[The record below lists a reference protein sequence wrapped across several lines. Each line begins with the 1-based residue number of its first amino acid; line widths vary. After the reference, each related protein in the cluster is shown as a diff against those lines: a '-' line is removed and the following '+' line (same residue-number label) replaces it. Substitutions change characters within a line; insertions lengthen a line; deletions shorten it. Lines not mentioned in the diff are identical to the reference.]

1 MANMEKNLSALQEH
15 LEPTENVLATVY
27 GLYETKLMGQDSVR
41 SGIFAATNL
50 KVIFFAKKL
59 GGYDLES
66 FPYRSI
72 SSVDSSKGMTG
83 FKITIYT
90 SGNQQAMRQISKGQV
105 PEFVSIVRD
114 RMGKDPSPIGV
125 ADELSK
131 LASLKDGGLI
141 SEEEWERA
149 TSLYLGKPASAREE
163 ALAQLRSLHSL
174 HRDGVLS
181 QSEFNSKKWDILARN
196 Q

>member
-1 MANMEKNLSALQEH
+1 MEKMKDSGFIKKNLSALQEH
-15 LEPTENVLATVY
+15 LEPTEDVLAWVY
-27 GLYETKLMGQDSVR
+27 GGISLQKC
-41 SGIFAATNL
+41 IFAATNL

-59 GGYDLES
+59 GGYDRES
-66 FPYRSI
+66 WSYRSI
-72 SSVDSSKGMTG
+72 SSIDSSKNLLG
-83 FKITIYT
+83 FKIWFY
-90 SGNQQAMRQISKGQV
+90 SDGNRVEMTAYEGQV
-105 PEFVSIVRD
+105 PEFVSTVRD
-114 RMGKDPSPIGV
+114 RMAKDSPPIGV

-131 LASLKDGGLI
+131 LASLKEAGLI
-141 SEEEWERA
+141 SGEEWERA